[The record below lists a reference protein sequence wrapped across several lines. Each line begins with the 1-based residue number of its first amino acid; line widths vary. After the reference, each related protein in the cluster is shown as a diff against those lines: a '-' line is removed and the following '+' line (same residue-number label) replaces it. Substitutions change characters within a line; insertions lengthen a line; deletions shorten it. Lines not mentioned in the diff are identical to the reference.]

1 MSEAERTGLDH
12 VVLPRRRPG
21 LALLERH
28 RPSPADNVLDAEL
41 SAFAAPGDTVLDPW
55 AGTGSVARRAV
66 GHGMRAVAADA
77 SPFSQLAA
85 IALLNAPDASVLDAA
100 FAQLAG
106 SRRVD
111 VPLKQH
117 IEELY
122 ASRCADLSTADRRR
136 PVHLAP
142 RRRRAGSQD
151 LPLRLVRCVDRR
163 PRGACR
169 ARGRGGS
176 RQARHRARR
185 ARAGADRGRGR
196 GAAARAD
203 RPDRDRRGTRRG
215 RGSARRGRRSARAAI
230 AGRST
235 RRAALASGLASPPPS
250 DPTRSRSARPRA
262 SVTARSTSS
271 CEPASPSSTA
281 GTSSSPSCSTSTP
294 RATCMRSTPSARR
307 STASCAT
314 LEARPRCAWRS
325 LRACCRPA
333 G

>member
-1 MSEAERTGLDH
+1 MS
-12 VVLPRRRPG
+12 VFPRRRPG

-41 SAFAAPGDTVLDPW
+41 AAFAAPGDTVLDPW

-122 ASRCADLSTADRRR
+122 ASRCATCRRQIVVTSSSGPATVTRRVARSTA
-136 PVHLAP
+136 AP
-142 RRRRAGSQD
+142 RAMRRSAAPRSASR
-151 LPLRLVRCVDRR
+151 PWTRWISPSSASSVESARRCRSRTR
-163 PRGACR
+163 PRSCP
-169 ARGRGGS
+169 
-176 RQARHRARR
+176 
-185 ARAGADRGRGR
+185 
-196 GAAARAD
+196 RAD
-203 RPDRDRRGTRRG
+203 RPDRDRRGTRSRK
-215 RGSARRGRRSARAAI
+215 RLRSARPAAR
-230 AGRST
+230 RSRHRRRPT
-235 RRAALASGLASPPPS
+235 HRAALASVLASPPPF

-262 SVTARSTSS
+262 SATARSTSS

-281 GTSSSPSCSTSTP
+281 GTSSSPSCSTSIR

-307 STASCAT
+307 SIASCAT
-314 LEARPRCAWRS
+314 WEARRQCAWRS
-325 LRACCRPA
+325 LRACCRRA